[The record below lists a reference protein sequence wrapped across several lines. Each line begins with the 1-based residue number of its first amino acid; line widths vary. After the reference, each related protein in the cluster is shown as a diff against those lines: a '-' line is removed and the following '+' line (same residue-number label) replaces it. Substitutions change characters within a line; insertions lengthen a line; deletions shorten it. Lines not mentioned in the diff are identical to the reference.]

1 MAEYLVLLQAEF
13 PVLVFFVALMFGL
26 IIGSFLN
33 VVVYR
38 IPIML
43 QRDWKQQAHDML
55 GSSTT
60 ADDSK
65 FNIAFPGSHCPACDH
80 KIRAWENIPLLSY
93 AYLRGKCSECGIH
106 ISARYPLVEFAT
118 GILTAIVILE
128 LGLTP
133 LGFFACV
140 LTWGLMALALIDYD
154 TQLLPDDI
162 TLPLLWLGL
171 AVNYF
176 GVVTNLADA
185 FVGAC
190 AGYLVFWTVFQ
201 LFKLITGKDGM
212 GYGDFKLL
220 SMLGAWMGWQ
230 ALPLIIIL
238 SSFSGALIGGSLI
251 LMGRARD
258 NPIPFGPYLA
268 IAGWITLIWGEQI
281 TLAYLQFAA
290 F

>member
-1 MAEYLVLLQAEF
+1 MAEYLTLLQSEY
-13 PVLVFFVALMFGL
+13 PVLIFLVALMFGL

-43 QRDWKQQAHDML
+43 DRDWKQQAHDIL

-60 ADDSK
+60 TDNDK
-65 FNIAFPGSHCPACDH
+65 FNLAFPDSHCPACDH
-80 KIRAWENIPLLSY
+80 KILVWENIPLLSY
-93 AYLRGKCSECGIH
+93 AYLRGKCSACGIQ

-118 GILTAIVILE
+118 GLLTAFVILE
-128 LGLTP
+128 FGVTTPGL
-133 LGFFACV
+133 LACV
-140 LTWGLMALALIDYD
+140 LTWGLIALALIDYD

-176 GVVTNLADA
+176 GVWTSLADA

-190 AGYLVFWTVFQ
+190 AGYLVLWTVFQ

-238 SSFSGALIGGSLI
+238 SSFSGALIGGTLI

-268 IAGWITLIWGEQI
+268 IAGWVTLIWGEQI

-290 F
+290 Y

>member
-1 MAEYLVLLQAEF
+1 MAEYLALLQAEF
-13 PVLVFFVALMFGL
+13 PALIFFVALMFGL
-26 IIGSFLN
+26 IIGSSLN

-43 QRDWKQQAHDML
+43 ERDWKQQAHDIL
-55 GSSTT
+55 GRSAI
-60 ADDSK
+60 ADDRK
-65 FNIAFPGSHCPACDH
+65 FNLAFPDSHCPSCDH
-80 KIRAWENIPLLSY
+80 KIRVWENIPLLSY
-93 AYLRGKCSECGIH
+93 AYLRGKCSACGIH

-118 GILTAIVILE
+118 GILTAVVILE
-128 LGLTP
+128 LGVTP
-133 LGFFACV
+133 LGLFACV

-162 TLPLLWLGL
+162 TLPLLWFGL

-281 TLAYLQFAA
+281 TLAYLQFTA

>member
-13 PVLVFFVALMFGL
+13 PVLIFFVTLMFGL

-43 QRDWKQQAHDML
+43 ERDWKQQAHDML

-65 FNIAFPGSHCPACDH
+65 FNLAFPGSHCPACDH

-93 AYLRGKCSECGIH
+93 AYLRGKCSQCGIH

-118 GILTAIVILE
+118 GILTAVVIIE
-128 LGLTP
+128 FGISPLGL
-133 LGFFACV
+133 FACV

-162 TLPLLWLGL
+162 TLPLLWFGL

>member
-1 MAEYLVLLQAEF
+1 MAEYLALLQAEF
-13 PVLVFFVALMFGL
+13 PALIFFVASMFGL

-43 QRDWKQQAHDML
+43 ERDWKQQAHDIL
-55 GSSTT
+55 GSSTI
-60 ADDSK
+60 ADVDK
-65 FNIAFPGSHCPACDH
+65 FNLAFPDSHCPSCDH
-80 KIRAWENIPLLSY
+80 KIRVWENIPLLSY
-93 AYLRGKCSECGIH
+93 AYLRGKCSACGIH
-106 ISARYPLVEFAT
+106 ISARYPLLEFAT
-118 GILTAIVILE
+118 GILTAVVILE
-128 LGLTP
+128 FGVTP
-133 LGFFACV
+133 LGLSACV

-176 GVVTNLADA
+176 GVMTYLADA

-190 AGYLVFWTVFQ
+190 AGYLALWTVFQ

-220 SMLGAWMGWQ
+220 SLLGAWLGWQ

-238 SSFSGALIGGSLI
+238 SSFGGALIGGSLI

-268 IAGWITLIWGEQI
+268 IAGWITLIWGEKI
-281 TLAYLQFAA
+281 TLAYLQFTA